1 MLRKVSE
8 YIYIG
13 QPQGIRRFPDFTTA
27 DSSTAGLLK
36 VAKFNSITINVDS
49 AWSEDVGQY
58 GWIIP
63 PWNRSAAAGL
73 SAPRHRILHRGRGA
87 GRRGGDVTAK

>member
-1 MLRKVSE
+1 VLRKVSE
-8 YIYIG
+8 YIYTG

-63 PWNRSAAAGL
+63 LWNRSAAL
-73 SAPRHRILHRGRGA
+73 RRPRVYPRPDIAFSTVAEGQ
-87 GRRGGDVTAK
+87 GDEAET